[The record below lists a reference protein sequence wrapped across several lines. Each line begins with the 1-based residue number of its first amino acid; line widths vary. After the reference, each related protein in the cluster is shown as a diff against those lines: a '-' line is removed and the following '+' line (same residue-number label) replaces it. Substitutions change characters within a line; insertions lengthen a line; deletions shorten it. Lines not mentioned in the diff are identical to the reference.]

1 MPKELKRSPM
11 EMSLQS
17 QIDIAPTALIADCKR
32 AELAAYHAR
41 TGRFNEASKSILSLR
56 QSNSNFPRLEL
67 SVWINLAEGLLA
79 YFQGGGVTKS
89 DGVQRAY
96 ALSVAAGLEQERAIC
111 AAWLAQ
117 WDYATVNIASL
128 ARYVRE
134 SLRLA
139 SNENHSARARASL
152 VCAQVLHLAGRI
164 DLAHVWYR
172 RAKGHALIS
181 HDEATIGAL
190 MHNMAWQR
198 MLMMRQLILTG
209 QGSAEAA
216 RHALSNA
223 ESTFRFDE
231 LVGDTS
237 WGELK
242 PLLRAQIISL
252 QGESEL
258 ALKIYDEKLHGSNL
272 GERWQSSLLAD
283 QAWCHATLG
292 QRDSAHRCAKM
303 AISSLTSETQIDD
316 RAATHSRLAAVF
328 RVLDLE
334 DEENYHRCEATVLWE
349 RFSLIQHTIIDLLA
363 NIDAYGTLGMTD
375 Q

>member
-1 MPKELKRSPM
+1 M
-11 EMSLQS
+11 EKSLQA
-17 QIDIAPTALIADCKR
+17 QIDAAPTALIADCKR
-32 AELAAYHAR
+32 AELAAYRAR
-41 TGRFNEASKSILSLR
+41 IGRFGEASRSILSLR
-56 QSNSNFPRLEL
+56 QSNLDYPRLEL
-67 SVWINLAEGLLA
+67 SIWINLAEGLLA

-117 WDYATVNIASL
+117 WEYTTVNIASL
-128 ARYVRE
+128 AKYVRE

-139 SNENHSARARASL
+139 SDENHSARARASL
-152 VCAQVLHLAGRI
+152 VCAQALHLAGRI

-172 RAKGHALIS
+172 RTKEHALIS

-209 QGSAEAA
+209 RGNADAA
-216 RHALSNA
+216 QHALSNA

-237 WGELK
+237 WEELK

-252 QGESEL
+252 QGEPDL
-258 ALKIYDEKLHGSNL
+258 ALEIYNEKLLGSNL

-283 QAWCHATLG
+283 QAWCCAALG
-292 QRDSAHRCAKM
+292 QRESALRCAEM
-303 AISSLTSETQIDD
+303 AVSSLIGETQIDD

-328 RVLDLE
+328 GALE
-334 DEENYHRCEATVLWE
+334 LKDKENYHQSEAVLLWE
-349 RFSLIQHTIIDLLA
+349 KFSLVQNTVVHLLA
-363 NIDAYGTLGMTD
+363 NIDAYGA
-375 Q
+375 